1 MFSVYRD
8 IIPFFRHTQI
18 YGLGKNTSSSSLG
31 MAEIFLFRLVCVTTI
46 GVCVFRCVASVAHL
60 FILNSFMP
68 REKTMRKHRKKIN
81 QQIEDTEDDD
91 FFVFESEE
99 VRKRFIQKLWESVE
113 PELPDDEEIEN
124 MERPPATKRHKIRMN
139 RLFRERIG
147 SSFLPFPEADNFY
160 QRARSK
166 IIVKLR
172 INKLMYRWQ
181 AYRRKR
187 QIIKYEK
194 RHGMW

>member
-1 MFSVYRD
+1 
-8 IIPFFRHTQI
+8 
-18 YGLGKNTSSSSLG
+18 
-31 MAEIFLFRLVCVTTI
+31 
-46 GVCVFRCVASVAHL
+46 
-60 FILNSFMP
+60 
-68 REKTMRKHRKKIN
+68 MRKHRKKIN

-124 MERPPATKRHKIRMN
+124 MERPPATKQHKIRMN

-147 SSFLPFPEADNFY
+147 SNFLPFPEADNFY

>member
-1 MFSVYRD
+1 MNLAKS
-8 IIPFFRHTQI
+8 QALLNG
-18 YGLGKNTSSSSLG
+18 YGECPNSN
-31 MAEIFLFRLVCVTTI
+31 LVCVAAI
-46 GVCVFRCVASVAHL
+46 GVCGFRCATSVAHL
-60 FILNSFMP
+60 FILNTFIS

-99 VRKRFIQKLWESVE
+99 VRKRFIQKLWESVD

-139 RLFRERIG
+139 RLFRERVG
-147 SSFLPFPEADNFY
+147 GTFLPFPEADNFY

-166 IIVKLR
+166 IVIKLR
-172 INKLMYRWQ
+172 INKLMYRWE
-181 AYRRKR
+181 ARRRERRIK
-187 QIIKYEK
+187 KYEK
-194 RHGMW
+194 H